1 MKLFSDETR
10 EFSRSHDQRVSF
22 HSISMSIRRE
32 REKERERQRKI
43 GIRKILE
50 FFHTAANASLKVRR
64 DPFVIFHH
72 VCVDSFPRTLQQ
84 TNVDVSIRLKLTP
97 STFARIHAHKISFYG
112 NVAYKVASVFCI
124 LIYIEIEIRSAY
136 SRSNG
141 IYSSGRNETKKM
153 ELYFKYIFFCINT
166 FDTNSPVLHFF
177 FLTQYV
183 YKYCRRKS
191 HRRVVENIERSSSNA
206 LKALKRRSDGGMKFD
221 GKFGV
226 SLLRR

>member
-10 EFSRSHDQRVSF
+10 EFSHSHDQRVSF

-50 FFHTAANASLKVRR
+50 FFHTAPNASLKVRR

-97 STFARIHAHKISFYG
+97 STFPRIHAHKISFYG

-124 LIYIEIEIRSAY
+124 LIYIEIEIPVRSAY

-141 IYSSGRNETKKM
+141 IYSSRRNERAWNYISSA
-153 ELYFKYIFFCINT
+153 YFSALIHSIRTLPCYT
-166 FDTNSPVLHFF
+166 FF
-177 FLTQYV
+177 FSFYTIRLQILSKKV
-183 YKYCRRKS
+183 ASSRRGKYRTF
-191 HRRVVENIERSSSNA
+191 VE
-206 LKALKRRSDGGMKFD
+206 
-221 GKFGV
+221 
-226 SLLRR
+226 